1 MQLSPE
7 QVNILKGDEPSCLR
21 DKNPAFVKKK
31 AEETVAVTIEEPVE
45 DSSLDDLFEDADE
58 DVEQNDP
65 GLDDL
70 FEDEGLVL

>member
-7 QVNILKGDEPSCLR
+7 QEIILKGDEPSCLR

-31 AEETVAVTIEEPVE
+31 AEEMAPKLVQQPVE

-58 DVEQNDP
+58 DDEQDHTR
-65 GLDDL
+65 LDDL
-70 FEDEGLVL
+70 FEDDGSE